1 MRKKGRVRERE
12 IERESAKGSEKAIC
26 LDVMS
31 LFFSLLRISIE

>member
-1 MRKKGRVRERE
+1 MRKKGRVR
-12 IERESAKGSEKAIC
+12 ERESAKGSEKAIC